1 MAATVAALGGE
12 CSQAVVNDS
21 AVAAAVAVDG
31 ARGVDSGASD
41 TADSLGCLPPRLRS
55 LCERYKVTVA
65 EAASLLAWLFTGF
78 SFVIAKRAF
87 DDCSPLV
94 RDERPERRACTRE
107 APGAALSSRPPAKGQ
122 TLVPR
127 RASHAPR
134 LCVPVHSCSRPSG
147 SLRARCSC
155 FSSTASASR
164 HCVTTTV
171 VQYSWA
177 RWLRWAT
184 FCSRCL

>member
-1 MAATVAALGGE
+1 MATVAALGGE

-94 RDERPERRACTRE
+94 RDERLERRACTRE
-107 APGAALSSRPPAKGQ
+107 APGAAASLRTPPKATLWSLAAPLTPLASACLSTA
-122 TLVPR
+122 VPG
-127 RASHAPR
+127 P
-134 LCVPVHSCSRPSG
+134 PVHCRRGVPAFHLPQAPLG
-147 SLRARCSC
+147 
-155 FSSTASASR
+155 TA
-164 HCVTTTV
+164 
-171 VQYSWA
+171 
-177 RWLRWAT
+177 
-184 FCSRCL
+184 